1 MSESNSRKFS
11 KGEID
16 ITGELDFTSA
26 TMRGH
31 ILPETDDT
39 VDIGSASNKI
49 RDMYVSE
56 NSLWIGDNNKIG
68 ASGGKKKNNKRKKGK
83 TPKKIFDAL
92 IGSGKAFA
100 NETALKDKFKE
111 EIHDPAPDNTLD
123 PGHADFNPSIKS
135 WLDFSALHGQGGF
148 KRPDDIFDDD
158 DDFESEDDI
167 AAVEGLQA
175 ALDAKLNASLAYV
188 HPTTAGN
195 KHIPTAGATDQYLKY
210 SASGT
215 AVWSTIAQGV
225 LPFAKADGT
234 SDPINL
240 TTNQEVPFT
249 KTDGTTDN
257 IALTI

>member
-31 ILPETDDT
+31 IIPDTDNAY
-39 VDIGSASNKI
+39 DIGSAQYKI
-49 RDMYVSE
+49 RDGYFSD
-56 NSLWIGDNNKIG
+56 NSLWVGDNNKIG
-68 ASGGKKKNNKRKKGK
+68 ASGGKKKFSKRKKGK
-83 TPKKIFDAL
+83 TPKKMFDVL
-92 IGSGKAFA
+92 IGPGNAFD

-123 PGHADFNPSIKS
+123 PGHADFHPSIKK
-135 WLDFSALHGQGGF
+135 WLEFAALHGQGQR

-158 DDFESEDDI
+158 DFDSEDDI

-215 AVWSTIAQGV
+215 AVCSTIAQGV